1 MPLPQSQWPRDGRC
15 AEATNRIS
23 MTELESLLFPG
34 CRQGRVSAVIG
45 AYCDE
50 STDPQAQRVLTLA
63 AYTSITQDWIWQ
75 FEPLW
80 EALLKRHGLSY
91 FRASDCESGAG
102 PFAKFRSNP
111 LPANLTPEDKQ
122 TLSKIKTEFVDLAI
136 SQPYMYGWGV
146 NVFVQDFHSIL
157 QSEPRVRGMLGE
169 EPYLIA
175 YQVLLSKIGL
185 MVKEFNEAQGEG
197 YQRHMVAFIFDM
209 NEEMK
214 YRVLTQYD
222 RFQAANPESSTWMA
236 SLTFADDKKVLE
248 LQAADNLAFEI
259 RKDCFNRL
267 FDRERP
273 ERKAL
278 TRLKHKIAII
288 YDLDYRSLK
297 ALVDHNLN
305 ISSISPIQP

>member
-1 MPLPQSQWPRDGRC
+1 
-15 AEATNRIS
+15 
-23 MTELESLLFPG
+23 
-34 CRQGRVSAVIG
+34 
-45 AYCDE
+45 
-50 STDPQAQRVLTLA
+50 
-63 AYTSITQDWIWQ
+63 
-75 FEPLW
+75 
-80 EALLKRHGLSY
+80 
-91 FRASDCESGAG
+91 
-102 PFAKFRSNP
+102 
-111 LPANLTPEDKQ
+111 
-122 TLSKIKTEFVDLAI
+122 
-136 SQPYMYGWGV
+136 
-146 NVFVQDFHSIL
+146 
-157 QSEPRVRGMLGE
+157 MLGE

-278 TRLKHKIAII
+278 TRLKRKIGTIF
-288 YDLDYRSLK
+288 DLDRRSLK
-297 ALVDHNLN
+297 GLVDHNLN
-305 ISSISPIQP
+305 ASSVLPIQP